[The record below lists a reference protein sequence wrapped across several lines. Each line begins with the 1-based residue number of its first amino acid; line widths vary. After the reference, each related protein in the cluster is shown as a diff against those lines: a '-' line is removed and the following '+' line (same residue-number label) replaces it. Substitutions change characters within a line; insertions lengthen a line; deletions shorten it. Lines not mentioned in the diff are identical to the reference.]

1 MLPFESIR
9 LLFLG
14 FQIGVDLRL
23 VGVIAGK
30 GRVNLCQ
37 REVAEL
43 PYDLFRN
50 RAHVVPLSYP
60 ANRDPVPA
68 MHGRPPRMSECREI
82 KPPIPVTVVIEFQYS
97 ARRLACMLDKAAN
110 L

>member
-1 MLPFESIR
+1 VLPFESIR

-23 VGVIAGK
+23 VGVIVGK

-60 ANRDPVPA
+60 ANGDPGA
-68 MHGRPPRMSECREI
+68 GNARPPASNVRVSR
-82 KPPIPVTVVIEFQYS
+82 
-97 ARRLACMLDKAAN
+97 D
-110 L
+110 